1 MKSAMK
7 SIKKSAM
14 KYKITRRDFLNG
26 MAIGTGATLLSPAEL
41 FAQNPAGAS
50 SSNYPPIRTGI
61 RGNHAGS
68 FEVSHA
74 LAWNGVKPADHHPLD
89 EHYDLV
95 IVGAGVSGLAAARF
109 YQKRMGLGAKIL
121 LLDNHD
127 DFGGHAKRNEFHHDG
142 QMLLGIGGSVNLDS
156 PGYYSKIAKGLLD
169 DLGIDLEAMD
179 ANMSDMALLSTT
191 SDSLL
196 ALPGLEG
203 HAEGHV
209 KVRGNWIQLMLGIG
223 DYETAVRAL
232 PLPTVEQDKMVE
244 LLGGDRDYLEDLSLM
259 EKSAYIESVSY
270 VEFLTERVGLAKET
284 IPIFYPFPK
293 LMAGTAASRVSVM
306 EAFAL
311 GCPGIQGM
319 GWLGDLAV
327 KIFEGVLGG
336 YQTLYFAD
344 GNASVAR
351 LLVHKLIPAVAPN
364 TQGFDDIATSRFDY
378 DALDLEQHPVRLRL
392 NSTVVGVRETED
404 ATVKVDYVQGG
415 DAVSVTGDH
424 CVLACYNGAIPYLC
438 PQFPE
443 SQKEALRYGVKVP
456 LVMTNVL
463 VENGQAFSKLGVG
476 QVTCPDDPYVVVT
489 VSPPTTTGGHQP
501 PRGPDDPMLIYML
514 GVPTIDTT
522 EGETSRE
529 ILLKARHK
537 VYATNFDTY
546 EREIRDQ
553 LQGLLGEYGFNHET
567 DIRAITVNRWP
578 HGYSYEYL
586 SLDDPQ
592 WEQGQAP
599 HEIGRAQFGRIS
611 IANSDSEARAYLDA
625 AIDAGWRA
633 VAEQAT

>member
-1 MKSAMK
+1 
-7 SIKKSAM
+7 M

-26 MAIGTGATLLSPAEL
+26 MAISTGTTLLSPAEL
-41 FAQNPAGAS
+41 FAQNPAGAASTNYS
-50 SSNYPPIRTGI
+50 SIYPPTRTGI

-68 FEVSHA
+68 FEVAHS
-74 LAWNGVKPADHHPLD
+74 LAWNGVKPADHRQLD

-109 YQKRMGLGAKIL
+109 YQKRIGSDAKIL

-127 DFGGHAKRNEFHHDG
+127 DFGGHAKRNEFHYDG
-142 QMLLGIGGSVNLDS
+142 KMLLGIGGSVNLDS
-156 PGYYSKIAKGLLD
+156 PGYYSKIAKGLMD
-169 DLGIDLEAMD
+169 DLGIDLEAME
-179 ANMSDMALLSTT
+179 ANISDVALLSATAE
-191 SDSLL
+191 SLL
-196 ALPGLEG
+196 ALPGS
-203 HAEGHV
+203 EGHV

-232 PLPTVEQDKMVE
+232 PLPVKEQDKLVE
-244 LLGGDRDYLEDLSLM
+244 LLGGDRDYLEDLSIL
-259 EKSAYIESVSY
+259 EKSAYIESASY
-270 VEFLTERVGLAKET
+270 AEFLTERVGLAIDT
-284 IPIFYPFPK
+284 ISVFYPFPK
-293 LMAGTAASRVSVM
+293 LMAGPAASRVSVM

-319 GWLGDLAV
+319 GWLGDVAIQILEAA
-327 KIFEGVLGG
+327 LGG

-351 LLVHKLIPAVAPN
+351 LLVHKLIPAVSPN

-392 NSTVVGVRETED
+392 NSTVVGVRETDD
-404 ATVKVDYVQGG
+404 ATVTVDYVQNG

-424 CVLACYNGAIPYLC
+424 CVLACYNGAIPHLC
-438 PQFPE
+438 PQLPE
-443 SQKEALRYGVKVP
+443 TQKEALRYGVKIP

-463 VENGQAFSKLGVG
+463 VENGQAFAKLGVG
-476 QVTCPDDPYVVVT
+476 QLNCPDDPYVVVT
-489 VSPPTTTGGHQP
+489 VPPATTTGGHQP
-501 PRGPDDPMLIYML
+501 PRGPNDPMLIYML
-514 GVPTIDTT
+514 GVPTVDTT
-522 EGETSRE
+522 EGETSRD

-546 EREIRDQ
+546 EQEIRDQ
-553 LQGLLGEYGFNHET
+553 LQGLLGEYGFKHET
-567 DIRAITVNRWP
+567 DIKAITVNRWP

-586 SLDDPQ
+586 SLDDPK

-633 VAEQAT
+633 VAEQTTQQA

>member
-1 MKSAMK
+1 MKH
-7 SIKKSAM
+7 
-14 KYKITRRDFLNG
+14 KITRRDFLNG
-26 MAIGTGATLLSPAEL
+26 MAISTGTTLLSPAEL
-41 FAQNPAGAS
+41 FAQNPAGAAS
-50 SSNYPPIRTGI
+50 TNYPSIYPPTRTGI

-68 FEVSHA
+68 FEVAHS
-74 LAWNGVKPADHHPLD
+74 LAWNGVKPADHRQLD

-109 YQKRMGLGAKIL
+109 YQKRIGSDAKIL

-127 DFGGHAKRNEFHHDG
+127 DFGGHAKRNEFHYDG

-156 PGYYSKIAKGLLD
+156 PGYYSKIAKGLMD
-169 DLGIDLEAMD
+169 DLGIDLEAME
-179 ANMSDMALLSTT
+179 ANMSDVALLSATAE
-191 SDSLL
+191 SLL
-196 ALPGLEG
+196 ALPGS
-203 HAEGHV
+203 EGHV

-232 PLPTVEQDKMVE
+232 PLPIKEQDKLVE
-244 LLGGDRDYLEDLSLM
+244 LLGGDRDYLEDLSLL
-259 EKSAYIESVSY
+259 EKSAYIESASY
-270 VEFLTERVGLAKET
+270 AEFLTERVGLAIDT
-284 IPIFYPFPK
+284 ISIFYPFPK
-293 LMAGTAASRVSVM
+293 LMAGPAASRVSVM

-319 GWLGDLAV
+319 GWLGDVAIQILEAA
-327 KIFEGVLGG
+327 LGG

-351 LLVHKLIPAVAPN
+351 LLVHKLIPAVSPN
-364 TQGFDDIATSRFDY
+364 TQGFDDIATSRFEY

-392 NSTVVGVRETED
+392 NSTVVGVRETDD
-404 ATVKVDYVQGG
+404 ATVTVDYVQNG

-424 CVLACYNGAIPYLC
+424 CVLACYNGAIPHLC
-438 PQFPE
+438 PQLPE
-443 SQKEALRYGVKVP
+443 TQKEALRYGVKIP

-463 VENGQAFSKLGVG
+463 VENGQAFAKLGVG
-476 QVTCPDDPYVVVT
+476 QLNCPDDPYVVVT
-489 VSPPTTTGGHQP
+489 VPPATTTGGHQP
-501 PRGPDDPMLIYML
+501 PRGPNDPMLIYML
-514 GVPTIDTT
+514 GVPTVDTA
-522 EGETSRE
+522 EGETSRD

-546 EREIRDQ
+546 EQEIRDQ
-553 LQGLLGEYGFNHET
+553 LQGLLGEYGFKHET
-567 DIRAITVNRWP
+567 DIKAITVNRWP

-633 VAEQAT
+633 VAEQTTQQA

>member
-1 MKSAMK
+1 
-7 SIKKSAM
+7 M

-26 MAIGTGATLLSPAEL
+26 MAISTGTTLLSPAEL
-41 FAQNPAGAS
+41 FAQNPAGATS
-50 SSNYPPIRTGI
+50 TNYPSIYPPTRTGI

-68 FEVSHA
+68 FEVAHS
-74 LAWNGVKPADHHPLD
+74 LAWNGVKPADHRQLD

-109 YQKRMGLGAKIL
+109 YQKRIGSDAKIL

-127 DFGGHAKRNEFHHDG
+127 DFGGHAKRNEFHYDG

-156 PGYYSKIAKGLLD
+156 PGYYSKIAKGLMD
-169 DLGIDLEAMD
+169 DLGIDLEAME
-179 ANMSDMALLSTT
+179 ANMSDVALLSATAE
-191 SDSLL
+191 SLL
-196 ALPGLEG
+196 ALPGS
-203 HAEGHV
+203 EGHV

-232 PLPTVEQDKMVE
+232 PLPIKEQDKLVE
-244 LLGGDRDYLEDLSLM
+244 LLGGDRDYLEDLSLL
-259 EKSAYIESVSY
+259 EKSAYIESASY
-270 VEFLTERVGLAKET
+270 AEFLTERVGLAIDT
-284 IPIFYPFPK
+284 ISIFYPFPK
-293 LMAGTAASRVSVM
+293 LMAGPAASRVSVM

-319 GWLGDLAV
+319 GWLGDVAIQILEAA
-327 KIFEGVLGG
+327 LGG

-351 LLVHKLIPAVAPN
+351 LLVHKLIPAVSPN

-392 NSTVVGVRETED
+392 NSTVVGVRETDD
-404 ATVKVDYVQGG
+404 ATVTVDYVQNG

-424 CVLACYNGAIPYLC
+424 CVLACYNGAIPHLC
-438 PQFPE
+438 PQLPE
-443 SQKEALRYGVKVP
+443 TQKEALRYGVKIP

-463 VENGQAFSKLGVG
+463 VENGQAFAKLGVG
-476 QVTCPDDPYVVVT
+476 QLNCPDDPYVVVT
-489 VSPPTTTGGHQP
+489 VPPATTTGGHQP
-501 PRGPDDPMLIYML
+501 PRGPNDPMLIYML
-514 GVPTIDTT
+514 GVPTVDTA
-522 EGETSRE
+522 EGETSRD

-546 EREIRDQ
+546 EQEIRDQ
-553 LQGLLGEYGFNHET
+553 LQGLLGEYGFKHET
-567 DIRAITVNRWP
+567 DIKAITVNRWP

-633 VAEQAT
+633 VAEQTTQQA

>member
-1 MKSAMK
+1 MKH
-7 SIKKSAM
+7 
-14 KYKITRRDFLNG
+14 KITRRDFLNG
-26 MAIGTGATLLSPAEL
+26 MAISTGTTLLSPAEL
-41 FAQNPAGAS
+41 FAQNPAGAAS
-50 SSNYPPIRTGI
+50 TNYPSIYPPTRTGI

-68 FEVSHA
+68 FEVAHS
-74 LAWNGVKPADHHPLD
+74 LAWNGVKPADHRQLD

-109 YQKRMGLGAKIL
+109 YQKRIGSDAKIL

-127 DFGGHAKRNEFHHDG
+127 DFGGHAKRNEFHYDG

-156 PGYYSKIAKGLLD
+156 PGYYSKIAKGLMD
-169 DLGIDLEAMD
+169 DLGIDLEAME
-179 ANMSDMALLSTT
+179 ANMSDVALLSATAE
-191 SDSLL
+191 SLL
-196 ALPGLEG
+196 ALPGS
-203 HAEGHV
+203 EGHV

-232 PLPTVEQDKMVE
+232 PLPIKEQDKLVE
-244 LLGGDRDYLEDLSLM
+244 LLGGDRDYLEDLSLL
-259 EKSAYIESVSY
+259 EKSAYIESTSY
-270 VEFLTERVGLAKET
+270 AEFLTERVGLAIET
-284 IPIFYPFPK
+284 ISIFYPFPK
-293 LMAGTAASRVSVM
+293 LMAGPAASRVSVM

-319 GWLGDLAV
+319 GWLGDVAIQILEAA
-327 KIFEGVLGG
+327 LGG

-351 LLVHKLIPAVAPN
+351 LLVHKLIPAVSPN
-364 TQGFDDIATSRFDY
+364 TQGFDDIATSRFEY

-392 NSTVVGVRETED
+392 NSTVVGVRETDD
-404 ATVKVDYVQGG
+404 ATVTVDYVQNG

-424 CVLACYNGAIPYLC
+424 CVLACYNGAIPHLC
-438 PQFPE
+438 PQLPE
-443 SQKEALRYGVKVP
+443 TQKEALRYGVKIP

-463 VENGQAFSKLGVG
+463 VENGQAFAKLGVG
-476 QVTCPDDPYVVVT
+476 QLNCPDDPYVVVT
-489 VSPPTTTGGHQP
+489 VPPATTTGGHQP
-501 PRGPDDPMLIYML
+501 PRGPNDPMLIYML
-514 GVPTIDTT
+514 GVPTVDTA
-522 EGETSRE
+522 EGETSRD

-546 EREIRDQ
+546 EQEIRDQ
-553 LQGLLGEYGFNHET
+553 LQGLLGEYGFKHET
-567 DIRAITVNRWP
+567 DIKAITVNRWP

-633 VAEQAT
+633 VAEQTTQQA

>member
-1 MKSAMK
+1 
-7 SIKKSAM
+7 M

-26 MAIGTGATLLSPAEL
+26 MAISTGTTLLSPAEL
-41 FAQNPAGAS
+41 FAQNPAGATS
-50 SSNYPPIRTGI
+50 TNYPSIYPPTRTGI

-68 FEVSHA
+68 FEVAHS
-74 LAWNGVKPADHHPLD
+74 LAWNGVKPADHRQLD

-109 YQKRMGLGAKIL
+109 YQKRIGSDAKIL

-127 DFGGHAKRNEFHHDG
+127 DFGGHAKRNEFHYDG

-156 PGYYSKIAKGLLD
+156 PGYYSKIAKGLMD
-169 DLGIDLEAMD
+169 DLGIDLEAME
-179 ANMSDMALLSTT
+179 ANMSDVALLSVTAE
-191 SDSLL
+191 SLL
-196 ALPGLEG
+196 ALPGS
-203 HAEGHV
+203 EGHV

-232 PLPTVEQDKMVE
+232 PLPIKEQDKLVE
-244 LLGGDRDYLEDLSLM
+244 LLGGDLDYLEDLSLL
-259 EKSAYIESVSY
+259 EKSAYIESASY
-270 VEFLTERVGLAKET
+270 AEFLTERVGLAIDT
-284 IPIFYPFPK
+284 ISIFYPFPK
-293 LMAGTAASRVSVM
+293 LMAGPAASRVSVM

-319 GWLGDLAV
+319 GWLGDVAIQILEAA
-327 KIFEGVLGG
+327 LGG

-351 LLVHKLIPAVAPN
+351 LLVHKLIPAVSPN

-392 NSTVVGVRETED
+392 NSTVVGVRETDD
-404 ATVKVDYVQGG
+404 ATVTVDYVQNG

-424 CVLACYNGAIPYLC
+424 CVLACYNGAIPHLC
-438 PQFPE
+438 PQLPE
-443 SQKEALRYGVKVP
+443 TQKEALRYGVKIP

-463 VENGQAFSKLGVG
+463 VENGQAFAKLGVG
-476 QVTCPDDPYVVVT
+476 QLNCPDDPYVVVT
-489 VSPPTTTGGHQP
+489 VPPATTTGGHQP
-501 PRGPDDPMLIYML
+501 PRGPNDPMLIYML
-514 GVPTIDTT
+514 GVPTVDTA
-522 EGETSRE
+522 EGETSRD

-546 EREIRDQ
+546 EQEIRDQ
-553 LQGLLGEYGFNHET
+553 LQGLLGEYGFKHET
-567 DIRAITVNRWP
+567 DIKAITVNRWP

-633 VAEQAT
+633 VAEQTTQQA